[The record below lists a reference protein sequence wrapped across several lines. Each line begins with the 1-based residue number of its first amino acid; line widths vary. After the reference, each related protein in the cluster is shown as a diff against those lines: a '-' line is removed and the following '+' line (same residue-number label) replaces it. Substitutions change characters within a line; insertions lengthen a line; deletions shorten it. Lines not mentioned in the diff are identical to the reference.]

1 MLKTENNMNTT
12 NDKDIAP
19 KNVPNHLGLILDGN
33 RRWAKERGLRPFEGH
48 RRGYFRLKKVALA
61 AFDRGVNYVS
71 AYVFSTENWKRS
83 PEEVAYLMDLLHW
96 VAKHEV
102 VSLHKKGIRVMFI
115 GTDTGLDPK
124 IIKTIHESEAK
135 TAANTKGTLVL
146 CLNYGGQQ
154 EMADAAASLIRAGVK
169 AEDVTPDLLAKHMY
183 APMLPPVDLVIR
195 TSGEQRLSGF
205 MLWSAAYAEM
215 KFIVKNWPSFTVA
228 DLDVALADYS
238 KRERRFGANS
248 ISS

>member
-1 MLKTENNMNTT
+1 MNTQLT
-12 NDKDIAP
+12 KESTRGR
-19 KNVPNHLGLILDGN
+19 VPHHLGLILDGN

-48 RRGYFRLKKVALA
+48 RRGYLRLKTVALA

-71 AYVFSTENWKRS
+71 AFVFSTENWDRS

-102 VSLHKKGIRVMFI
+102 TKLHKKGIRVLFL
-115 GTDTGLDPK
+115 GTEKGLDPK
-124 IIKTIHESEAK
+124 IVKSLRESEVK
-135 TAANTKGTLVL
+135 TAANTGGTLVL

-154 EMADAAASLIRAGVK
+154 EMADAAASLIRSGVK
-169 AEDVTPDLLAKHMY
+169 AEDVTPELMSKHMY
-183 APMLPPVDLVIR
+183 APSLPPVDLVIR

-238 KRERRFGANS
+238 NRERRFGT
-248 ISS
+248 